1 MTNNSRLFGKLC
13 LTALLIFLPSM
24 ATAADS
30 VPVELHESHHAGSTF
45 MGIRL
50 LGTVVL
56 KQDRVDGVPIGDLSA
71 LAWDE
76 DRGLLYA
83 ASNHGY
89 LYHLKPGFQDSHLVS
104 LRAIAGYPLRDAK
117 GRPLKEKFADAE
129 GMLLRK
135 GRDGQPGT
143 GELVISF
150 ERRPRILRYS
160 TTGQYRG
167 QWKIAEKWQNR
178 RTYRSENKAIE
189 AIALHPR
196 WGLLAAP
203 EWPLRGA
210 RNSRHYPIIRLAN
223 NRRWLYPRFPAP
235 KSGLVAMEVL
245 EDGGLLTLE
254 RAYVSMWQPMYIV
267 LRRSE
272 PLPKPRNKPLK
283 TDIVAEFNSAK
294 GWVLDNFEGLTRHR
308 GQRFFMVSD
317 DNSRALQRTLLVYFE
332 LL

>member
-1 MTNNSRLFGKLC
+1 
-13 LTALLIFLPSM
+13 
-24 ATAADS
+24 
-30 VPVELHESHHAGSTF
+30 

-50 LGTVVL
+50 LGTVKL
-56 KQDRVDGVPIGDLSA
+56 NQDTIDGLPIGDLSA

-76 DRGLLYA
+76 DLRLLYA

-89 LYHLKPGFQDSHLVS
+89 LYHLKPGFQDGHLVS
-104 LRAIAGYPLRDAK
+104 LRAVAGFPLRDAK
-117 GRPLKEKFADAE
+117 GLPLKEKFADAA
-129 GMLLRK
+129 GLLLLK
-135 GRDGQPGT
+135 GDDGRPAT

-160 TTGQYRG
+160 TTGRYRG
-167 QWKIAEKWQNR
+167 EWKIAQKWRNR
-178 RTYRSENKAIE
+178 RTYRSENKAME

-203 EWPLRGA
+203 EWPLRKA
-210 RNSRHYPIIRLAN
+210 RDSHHYPIIRLDD
-223 NRRWLYPRFPAP
+223 NRQWLYPRFPAP
-235 KSGLVAMEVL
+235 KAGLVAMEVMD
-245 EDGGLLTLE
+245 DGGLLTLE

-272 PLPKPRNKPLK
+272 PLPKPRNKPQK

-294 GWVLDNFEGLTRHR
+294 GWSLDNFEGLTRHH

-317 DNSRALQRTLLVYFE
+317 DNSRSLQRTLLVYFE